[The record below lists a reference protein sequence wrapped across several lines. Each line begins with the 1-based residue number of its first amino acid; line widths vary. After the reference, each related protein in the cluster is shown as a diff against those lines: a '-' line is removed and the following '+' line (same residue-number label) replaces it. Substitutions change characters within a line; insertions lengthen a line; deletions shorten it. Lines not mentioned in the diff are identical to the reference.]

1 MGADVP
7 HDSVMLLAFGGP
19 TRPQD
24 VRPFLDNVLAG
35 RPIPK
40 ERYEEVV
47 RHYEEVGGASP
58 ITRLTL
64 EQSHALQEMLAREGP
79 PLPVYVGMRH
89 WDPTIADTL
98 AAMAREGRRRAVG
111 LVLAAHRSPV
121 SWEAYLKAV
130 DDARKRLGGTAPAVD
145 YPAPWSGHPLFIE
158 ALADRTAAAIESV
171 PASRRGGARLVFT
184 AHSIPA
190 DMAESSGYASSLKR
204 TAAGLGDR
212 LKIHDWSLAYT
223 SRSGRP
229 SEPWLEPDIGDEL
242 RALKS
247 AGARDVVVSPIGFVS
262 DHVEV
267 LYDLDVAARRTADD
281 LGIEFV
287 RARTAGDHPSFIRM
301 LAALVREVV
310 APA

>member
-1 MGADVP
+1 MGAEEP

-19 TRPQD
+19 TRLQD

-58 ITRLTL
+58 LTRLTL
-64 EQSHALQEMLAREGP
+64 EQADALREMLARDGP
-79 PLPVYVGMRH
+79 RLPVYVGMRH
-89 WDPTIADTL
+89 WDPAIADTL

-130 DDARKRLGGTAPAVD
+130 DEARKRLGGTAPAVD

-158 ALADRTAAAIESV
+158 ALAARTVAAIESI
-171 PASRRGGARLVFT
+171 AAARRGGARLVFT

-190 DMAESSGYASSLKR
+190 EMAERSGYASSLKR
-204 TAAGLGDR
+204 TAAAVGDR

-267 LYDLDVAARRTADD
+267 LYDLDIAARRTADD
-281 LGIEFV
+281 LGIGFV
-287 RARTAGDHPSFIRM
+287 RARTAGDHPSFIGM

-310 APA
+310 ARA